1 MTLPIKS
8 GALAPTNMSEAIQ
21 FSEMLASS
29 NMVPKNFQGKP
40 ADILVAVQW
49 GSEVGLP
56 PLAALNGIAVINGK
70 PSLYGD
76 AAMSLVVGH
85 PAYGGHEEKLEG
97 EEASCTIVRIVNG
110 KEVPTVRTFSVTDAK
125 KANLMSKPGP
135 WSQYPKRMLAMRAR
149 GFAIRDSFPDALKGV
164 ITYEEAADLPTEGS
178 IKDITPANPLDATF
192 APEVQ
197 AIEPLELEAEDEET
211 RNWELVSEV
220 GVQEFPTV
228 SGWKTNFQMQLNT
241 IDSNGAK
248 TFTARRHDCAEFKKA
263 NDDTISRIEIEEPDE
278 HKYIKAFYTK
288 LIKRLSAKIKE
299 NGE

>member
-8 GALAPTNMSEAIQ
+8 GALAPTNMTEAIQ

-85 PAYGGHEEKLEG
+85 AAYGGHEEKLEG

-197 AIEPLELEAEDEET
+197 AIEPPELREEEEET
-211 RNWELVSEV
+211 RNWELVSEQ

-228 SGWKTNFQMQLNT
+228 SGWKTNFQMQLSS
-241 IDSNGAK
+241 IDANGAK
-248 TFTARRHDCAEFKKA
+248 TFTARRHDCAEYKKA
-263 NDDTISRIEIEEPDE
+263 NDDTISRIEVEQPDE
-278 HKYIKAFYTK
+278 HKYIKAYYTK

>member
-164 ITYEEAADLPTEGS
+164 ITYEEAADMPTEGS

-192 APEVQ
+192 APEVE
-197 AIEPLELEAEDEET
+197 AIKPPELEEEEET
-211 RNWELVSEV
+211 RNWELVSEQ

-248 TFTARRHDCAEFKKA
+248 TFTARRHDCAEYKKA

>member
-8 GALAPTNMSEAIQ
+8 GALAPTNMGEAIQ

-29 NMVPKNFQGKP
+29 NMVPKNFQNKP

-164 ITYEEAADLPTEGS
+164 ITYEEAADMPTENS

-192 APEVQ
+192 APEVE
-197 AIEPLELEAEDEET
+197 AIEPLELEEEEEET
-211 RNWELVSEV
+211 RNWELVSEQ

-248 TFTARRHDCAEFKKA
+248 TFTARRHDCAEYKKA
-263 NDDTISRIEIEEPDE
+263 NDDTISRIEIEKPDE

>member
-49 GSEVGLP
+49 GSEVGLS
-56 PLAALNGIAVINGK
+56 PLAALNGICIIQGK

-76 AAMSLVVGH
+76 SALALVVAH

-97 EEASCTIVRIVNG
+97 EEASCTIVRVVNG
-110 KEVPTVRTFSVTDAK
+110 KEITTVRTFSVTDAK

-149 GFAIRDSFPDALKGV
+149 GFAMRDAFPDALKGV
-164 ITYEEAADLPTEGS
+164 ITYEEALDIPDEA

-192 APEVQ
+192 APEVE
-197 AIEPLELEAEDEET
+197 AIKPPELEEEEET
-211 RNWELVSEV
+211 RSWELVSEQ

-248 TFTARRHDCAEFKKA
+248 TFTARRHDCAEYKKA

>member
-8 GALAPTNMSEAIQ
+8 GALAPTNMGEAIQ

-49 GSEVGLP
+49 GSEVGLS
-56 PLAALNGIAVINGK
+56 PLAALNGICIIQGK

-76 AAMSLVVGH
+76 SALALVVAH

-110 KEVPTVRTFSVTDAK
+110 KEITTVRTFSVTDAK

-149 GFAIRDSFPDALKGV
+149 GFAMRDAFPDALKGV
-164 ITYEEAADLPTEGS
+164 ITYEEALDIPDEA

-192 APEVQ
+192 APEVE
-197 AIEPLELEAEDEET
+197 AIKPPEFKEEEET
-211 RNWELVSEV
+211 RNWELVSEQ

-248 TFTARRHDCAEFKKA
+248 TFTARRHDCAEYKKA

>member
-8 GALAPTNMSEAIQ
+8 GALAPTNMGEAIQ

-49 GSEVGLP
+49 GSEVGLS
-56 PLAALNGIAVINGK
+56 PLAALNGICIIQGK

-76 AAMSLVVGH
+76 SALALVVAH

-110 KEVPTVRTFSVTDAK
+110 KEITTVRTFSVTDAK

-149 GFAIRDSFPDALKGV
+149 GFAMRDAFPDALKGV
-164 ITYEEAADLPTEGS
+164 ITYEEALDIPDEA

-192 APEVQ
+192 APEVE
-197 AIEPLELEAEDEET
+197 AIKPPEFKEEEET
-211 RNWELVSEV
+211 RSWELVSEQ

-241 IDSNGAK
+241 IDSNGAE
-248 TFTARRHDCAEFKKA
+248 TFTARRHDCAEYKKA

>member
-8 GALAPTNMSEAIQ
+8 GALAPTNMGEAIQ

-29 NMVPKNFQGKP
+29 NMVPKNFQNKP

-70 PSLYGD
+70 PSMYGD

-164 ITYEEAADLPTEGS
+164 ITYEEAADMPTEGS

-192 APEVQ
+192 APEVE
-197 AIEPLELEAEDEET
+197 AIKPPELEEEEET
-211 RNWELVSEV
+211 RNWELVSEQ

-248 TFTARRHDCAEFKKA
+248 TFTARRHDCAEYKKA

>member
-8 GALAPTNMSEAIQ
+8 GALAPTNMGEAIQ

-29 NMVPKNFQGKP
+29 NMVPKNFQNKP

-149 GFAIRDSFPDALKGV
+149 GFAIRDAFPDALKGV
-164 ITYEEAADLPTEGS
+164 ITYEEAADMPTDNS
-178 IKDITPANPLDATF
+178 IKDVTPSNPLDATF

-197 AIEPLELEAEDEET
+197 AIEPSELEEGEET
-211 RNWELVSEV
+211 RNWELVSEQ
-220 GVQEFPTV
+220 GVQSFPTV
-228 SGWKTNFQMQLNT
+228 SGWKTNFQMALNS
-241 IDSNGAK
+241 IDANGAK
-248 TFTARRHDCAEFKKA
+248 TFTARRHDCAEYKKA
-263 NDDTISRIEIEEPDE
+263 NDDTISRIEIEHLDE
-278 HKYIKAFYTK
+278 HKQIKSFYTK
-288 LIKRLSAKIKE
+288 LIKRLSAKAKE
-299 NGE
+299 SGE

>member
-8 GALAPTNMSEAIQ
+8 GALAPTNMGEAIQ

-149 GFAIRDSFPDALKGV
+149 GFAMRDAFPDALKGV
-164 ITYEEAADLPTEGS
+164 ITYEEALDIPDEA

-192 APEVQ
+192 APEAQ
-197 AIEPLELEAEDEET
+197 AIEPSELEEET
-211 RNWELVSEV
+211 RNWELVSEQ

-228 SGWKTNFQMQLNT
+228 SGWKTNFQMQLNS
-241 IDSNGAK
+241 IDANGAK
-248 TFTARRHDCAEFKKA
+248 NFTARRHDCAEYKKA
-263 NDDTISRIEIEEPDE
+263 NDDTISRIEIEHLDE
-278 HKYIKAFYTK
+278 HKQIKSFYTK
-288 LIKRLSAKIKE
+288 LIKRLSAKAKE
-299 NGE
+299 SGE

>member
-8 GALAPTNMSEAIQ
+8 GALAPTNMGEAIQ

-164 ITYEEAADLPTEGS
+164 ITYEEAADMPTEGS

-192 APEVQ
+192 APEVE
-197 AIEPLELEAEDEET
+197 AIKPPELEEEEET
-211 RNWELVSEV
+211 RNWELVSEQ

-248 TFTARRHDCAEFKKA
+248 TFTARRHDCAEYKKA

>member
-8 GALAPTNMSEAIQ
+8 GALAPTNMGEAIQ

-49 GSEVGLP
+49 GSEVGLS
-56 PLAALNGIAVINGK
+56 PLAALNGICIIQGK

-76 AAMSLVVGH
+76 SALALVVAH

-110 KEVPTVRTFSVTDAK
+110 KEITTVRTFSVTDAK

-149 GFAIRDSFPDALKGV
+149 GFAMRDAFPDALKGV
-164 ITYEEAADLPTEGS
+164 ITYEEALDIPDEA

-192 APEVQ
+192 APEVE
-197 AIEPLELEAEDEET
+197 AIKPPELEEEEET
-211 RNWELVSEV
+211 RNWELVSEQ

-248 TFTARRHDCAEFKKA
+248 TFTARRHDCAEYKKA

>member
-8 GALAPTNMSEAIQ
+8 GALAPTNMGEAIQ

-49 GSEVGLP
+49 GSEVGLS
-56 PLAALNGIAVINGK
+56 PLAALNGICIIQGK

-76 AAMSLVVGH
+76 SALALVVAH

-110 KEVPTVRTFSVTDAK
+110 KEITTVRTFSVTDAK

-149 GFAIRDSFPDALKGV
+149 GFAMRDAFPDALKGV
-164 ITYEEAADLPTEGS
+164 ITYEEALDIPDEA

-192 APEVQ
+192 APEVE
-197 AIEPLELEAEDEET
+197 AIKPPELEEEEEI
-211 RNWELVSEV
+211 RNWELVSEQ

-248 TFTARRHDCAEFKKA
+248 TFTARRHDCAEYKKA